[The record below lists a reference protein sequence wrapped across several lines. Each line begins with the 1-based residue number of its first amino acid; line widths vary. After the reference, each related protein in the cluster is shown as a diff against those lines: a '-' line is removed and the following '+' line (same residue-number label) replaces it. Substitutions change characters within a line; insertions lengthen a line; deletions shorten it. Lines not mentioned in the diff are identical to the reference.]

1 MNKKILLAV
10 NGTLMRGLKLN
21 GNMIEAGAE
30 FVKEAKTEKHYRCWS
45 IGDDHP
51 AMIKTDQNG
60 AEIEL
65 EVWAVPSEGLASI
78 LLKEPA
84 GLCIGK
90 VKLNDGSE
98 VLGVLGEPWT
108 IVGQKEITQYGG
120 WRKYIA
126 DK

>member
-65 EVWAVPSEGLASI
+65 VGCSFRRTGLDF
-78 LLKEPA
+78 
-84 GLCIGK
+84 
-90 VKLNDGSE
+90 VKRTCRPL
-98 VLGVLGEPWT
+98 
-108 IVGQKEITQYGG
+108 Y
-120 WRKYIA
+120 R
-126 DK
+126 